1 MAVKP
6 RTAVLI
12 GVAGVAV
19 AAVVATVAIN
29 AARGAGSGDGTVTW
43 WVPDWDYDVATELV
57 AEFEAENEGIEVELV
72 QTTGDTV
79 ANRTSVAL
87 ESGNV
92 PDLITESIS
101 RVRTY
106 ADNGQ
111 LADLSDMFGNDG
123 LPESD
128 FAVGLLDS
136 LSVDGAVYA
145 VPYRWATNA
154 LIYNPELLAAAG
166 IGEPPTTFEEFVE
179 DAKALTSGDVVGTAW
194 PMSGDPRDFVL
205 RFLDFA
211 FSAGAT
217 VTDAGAPALTEE
229 SVQAAVEILGTSVA
243 EGWASPSSFELDNT
257 GIRELFLQGRVAMYP
272 GGVFDVDEALNAGA
286 PVATA
291 GLPGLDG
298 PGTAQGLGW
307 AYIVPEASA
316 NQENAKRL
324 VAFLARPEN
333 MAAITATFPA
343 RISASDDPRFA
354 TPERQAFSEQLGE
367 RSIPAPTDPRWTAV
381 QQQVYDAISEV
392 ALGRVSVEDA
402 SSTIMTTVSEALGQ

>member
-6 RTAVLI
+6 RTAILM
-12 GVAGVAV
+12 GVAG
-19 AAVVATVAIN
+19 AAVVAVIATVAVN
-29 AARGAGSGDGTVTW
+29 ASQNSDGGSGTVTW
-43 WVPDWDYDVATELV
+43 WVPDWDHDVAVTLV
-57 AEFEAENEGIEVELV
+57 EEFEAENEGIEVELV

-92 PDLITESIS
+92 PDVITESIS

-111 LADLSDMFGNDG
+111 LADVSDMFGDDG
-123 LPESD
+123 LPRED
-128 FAVGLLDS
+128 FAVGLLES
-136 LSVDGAVYA
+136 LSIDEQTYA

-154 LIYNPELLAAAG
+154 LIYNPEIFEAAG
-166 IGEPPTTFEEFVE
+166 IDGPPTTFEEFVE
-179 DAKALTSGDVVGTAW
+179 NAKTLTSGDVVGTAW

-205 RFLDFA
+205 RFLDLA

-217 VTDAGAPALTEE
+217 VSDGAPVLTEE
-229 SVQAAVEILGTSVA
+229 SVQAAVEILGTGVA

-257 GIRELFLQGRVAMYP
+257 GIRELFLQGRIAMYP
-272 GGVFDVDEALNAGA
+272 GGVFDVDEALNSGA

-291 GLPGLDG
+291 GLPGADG
-298 PGTAQGLGW
+298 PGIAQGLGW
-307 AYIVPEASA
+307 AYIIPEASQ
-316 NQENAKRL
+316 NQENARTL
-324 VAFLARPEN
+324 VAFLAQPEN

-343 RISASDDPRFA
+343 RISASDDPRFD
-354 TPERQAFSEQLGE
+354 TPERKAFSEQLGE
-367 RSIPAPTDPRWTAV
+367 RSIPAPSDPRWTEV

-392 ALGRVSVEDA
+392 ALGRTSVEEA
-402 SSTIMTTVSEALGQ
+402 SSTIYTTVTEALEQ